1 MTILTMKRCLSSII
15 GLISFLIIM
24 AYAETHH
31 AQKETLIVLDYLQP
45 VTVQLGSVLH
55 AEHCAS
61 CHGQN
66 LEGQANW
73 HQRGQDGY
81 LPAPPHDETGH
92 TWHPSDQDLF
102 EMTKYGVGTFAGEGY
117 KTRMPIYQDTLAD
130 SEILAILSFIKSRW
144 PMAVMEIHNQ
154 QVNSSQ

>member
-1 MTILTMKRCLSSII
+1 MTMPIMKRCLSSIT

-24 AYAETHH
+24 TYAEAHH
-31 AQKETLIVLDYLQP
+31 AKKNTPTVLDYLQP
-45 VTVQLGSVLH
+45 VTVQLGSVLYVQ
-55 AEHCAS
+55 HCAS

-66 LEGQANW
+66 LGGQADW
-73 HQRGQDGY
+73 HQRDQDGY

-92 TWHPSDQDLF
+92 TWHHSDQDLF

-130 SEILAILSFIKSRW
+130 SEILAVLSFIKSRW
-144 PMAVMEIHNQ
+144 PTEVIQIHNE